1 MFKGANMQLFDT
13 EMMKREK
20 GFVCNGCVHFVQLVL
35 EKVSCTSRIVVLFFI
50 FFLSEYVFVQGS

>member
-1 MFKGANMQLFDT
+1 MQLFDT

-35 EKVSCTSRIVVLFFI
+35 EKVSCTSRIVVLFFWS
-50 FFLSEYVFVQGS
+50 FFCLNMCLCREADLML

>member
-1 MFKGANMQLFDT
+1 MQLFDT

-35 EKVSCTSRIVVLFFI
+35 EKVSCTSRIVVLLFFV
-50 FFLSEYVFVQGS
+50 LFV